1 MNPYLHNYDRHL
13 SRSCRKLPVDAL
25 HPLPSLC
32 WPEENIT
39 LYMKYRTWLF
49 EGGAGYTSASN
60 IYMPIAGHI
69 LGLNPVPYPQWDLAK
84 DPEKVL
90 AFARARGGSAFRM
103 RMTGLAMNK
112 FRRFIRLELGM
123 KEAPR
128 FKPFATERYIAG
140 FPDWLATELGRYQRS
155 LERNWRPTR
164 VQANLQGFWSKQGRM
179 WRFLCEK
186 QGVKAFSDLKRVHI
200 LAFIDHLLDEKYASS
215 TVNCYLLN
223 LRGFLVFLQQEGYS
237 VPQALL
243 RVKTLKTPDSLPK
256 YLNDEQI
263 IRLRDA
269 ILEKVSV
276 ATTLSQRR
284 QALLDQAVFYILWH
298 GGLRLGE
305 VEDLRMEDLDL
316 SGRRLSV
323 RTGKGQKDRT
333 VYLTKVCIQ
342 AIQQYLAVRGAN
354 ASDHVFIYHHAP
366 LNRSFVGS
374 RLKTLGG
381 KAGVSVYAHQ
391 LRHTCAT
398 QLLNAGC
405 RITSIQKILGHKNI
419 NTTLIYAKAYNQTV
433 ADDFYAAMERVEARL
448 DLLPEKP
455 DDESAGEQKDEVVKV
470 PAGTLQKW
478 VELLSCPD
486 LAFQER
492 LGIASK
498 LQGVLQSHGALRVP
512 G

>member
-223 LRGFLVFLQQEGYS
+223 LRKSSAASVLTITSYSVKQPIANLVLSNSIRAATVGLTKSLALELGGEGIRFNSILPAWTETERVTQLMTARAAKNGTTMEEELAKQSRESALGRMAQPSEFANAAVFLVS
-237 VPQALL
+237 PAA
-243 RVKTLKTPDSLPK
+243 S
-256 YLNDEQI
+256 
-263 IRLRDA
+263 
-269 ILEKVSV
+269 
-276 ATTLSQRR
+276 
-284 QALLDQAVFYILWH
+284 YIT
-298 GGLRLGE
+298 G
-305 VEDLRMEDLDL
+305 VM
-316 SGRRLSV
+316 LSV
-323 RTGKGQKDRT
+323 D
-333 VYLTKVCIQ
+333 
-342 AIQQYLAVRGAN
+342 
-354 ASDHVFIYHHAP
+354 
-366 LNRSFVGS
+366 
-374 RLKTLGG
+374 GG
-381 KAGVSVYAHQ
+381 MYK
-391 LRHTCAT
+391 
-398 QLLNAGC
+398 
-405 RITSIQKILGHKNI
+405 
-419 NTTLIYAKAYNQTV
+419 
-433 ADDFYAAMERVEARL
+433 
-448 DLLPEKP
+448 
-455 DDESAGEQKDEVVKV
+455 
-470 PAGTLQKW
+470 GTL
-478 VELLSCPD
+478 
-486 LAFQER
+486 
-492 LGIASK
+492 
-498 LQGVLQSHGALRVP
+498 
-512 G
+512 